1 MPRRGENIRK
11 RKDNRWEGRYIS
23 EYGIDGKAKY
33 VSVYA
38 KSYLEVK
45 KKLSIA
51 QSQNKKALPRTNEP
65 ISFREVLFLWLESS
79 KIDFKE
85 QTYSRYRYII
95 EAHII
100 PSFGAIKVT
109 QITVEYINNFLSEKL
124 KNGRLDGKGGLSVSY
139 AQTISF
145 VVYAAFNF
153 AIDQKYCLPITGK
166 SIKLTKN
173 KKSIDVLTLE
183 EQRVFEEC
191 LSQKI
196 DIRKAAILLALYTG
210 VRIGELC
217 GLQWD
222 DIDFTNRIIHIRRTI
237 ERIPNQNREAG
248 DPKTKLIISDVKTE
262 TSDRFIPLSE
272 KTIILLKKLR
282 HTNSVFVLPGL
293 SYPFME
299 PRTLQYSFK
308 KYLKECNI
316 KNIKFH
322 ALRHSFATRCMES
335 GMDMKT
341 LSEILGHSDVN
352 ITMMIYVHATIEHK
366 REKIELM
373 STYCGQK

>member
-38 KSYLEVK
+38 KTYLEVK

-51 QSQNKKALPRTNEP
+51 RTENKKAPLIVDEN
-65 ISFREVLFLWLESS
+65 ISFGEVLFLWLENG
-79 KIDFKE
+79 KTTFKE

-95 EAHII
+95 ETHII
-100 PSFGAIKVT
+100 P
-109 QITVEYINNFLSEKL
+109 QIGTIHITEITTEFINKFLTKKL
-124 KNGRLDGKGGLSVSY
+124 INGRLDGKGGLSVSY
-139 AQTISF
+139 TQTISF
-145 VVYAAFNF
+145 VVSSAFKYA
-153 AIDQKYCLPITGK
+153 IEQEYCLPITVK
-166 SIKLTKN
+166 PLKLVKAKKN
-173 KKSIDVLTLE
+173 IEVFTLSEQKLLE
-183 EQRVFEEC
+183 ER
-191 LSQKI
+191 LSENI

-217 GLQWD
+217 GLRWE
-222 DIDFTNRIIHIRRTI
+222 DIDFSNNTIHISKTI
-237 ERIPNQNREAG
+237 ERIPTHTENVGE
-248 DPKTKLIISDVKTE
+248 PKTKLIISPVKTE
-262 TSDRFIPLSE
+262 ASDRFIPLSE
-272 KTIILLKKLR
+272 KTVNLLKKLR
-282 HTNSVFVLPGL
+282 NTNSGFVLPGL
-293 SYPFME
+293 SHPFLE

-308 KYLKECNI
+308 RYLKEYNI
-316 KNIKFH
+316 KKIKFH

-352 ITMMIYVHATIEHK
+352 VTMTVYVHSTIEHK